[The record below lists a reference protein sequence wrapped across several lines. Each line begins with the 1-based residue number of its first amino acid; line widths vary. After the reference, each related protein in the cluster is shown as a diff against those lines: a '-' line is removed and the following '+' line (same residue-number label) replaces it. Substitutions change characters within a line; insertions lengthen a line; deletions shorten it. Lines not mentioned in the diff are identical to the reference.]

1 MRKKVFSKTMAVIIG
16 LLLQFNL
23 QAAEVPP
30 ITLHVEEAG
39 TLSSL
44 IPANRRYEITDLT
57 LTGNLDSRDIR
68 LIREMAGR
76 DFQGNATSGKLANL
90 NLAGANIVSYRK
102 TIFDSSNSRDDAS
115 TCYYYSSYYKGNTF
129 PPDRYDYYHTENNII
144 SYNMFA
150 GCTALTNI
158 TIPNSVTSIGY
169 SAFEGCTE
177 IASVTIKSGK
187 VSIRYGTFASS
198 TKLKEY
204 IVSPDN
210 EKYSSLDGV
219 LFDKDKTTLIH
230 YPMAKES
237 TSYTIPNSVTSIENY
252 AFCGCSA
259 LTSVTIGNS
268 VTSIG
273 DRAFYGCSALTSV
286 TIGNSVT
293 SIGNYAFEGCTEI
306 ASVTIKSG
314 KVSIGYGTFASSTKL
329 KEYIV
334 SPDNESHSSL
344 DGVLFDKDKTTLI
357 HYPMA
362 KESTS
367 YTIPN
372 SVTSIGDRA
381 FYGYT
386 GLKEFY
392 SANPTPPTCESTTFS
407 YGSMTNCILYIPVGS
422 YTTYWLAI
430 GWSNFRNIVE
440 IEDFSIIEIESTINQ
455 TSLVYPIST
464 GIAIETTEQMPVS
477 IYTISGQIIYQTI
490 ANGKTDIPLNKGIYI
505 VRVNNESQKVI
516 VK

>member
-1 MRKKVFSKTMAVIIG
+1 MAVIIG

-169 SAFEGCTE
+169 S
-177 IASVTIKSGK
+177 
-187 VSIRYGTFASS
+187 
-198 TKLKEY
+198 
-204 IVSPDN
+204 
-210 EKYSSLDGV
+210 
-219 LFDKDKTTLIH
+219 
-230 YPMAKES
+230 
-237 TSYTIPNSVTSIENY
+237 
-252 AFCGCSA
+252 
-259 LTSVTIGNS
+259 
-268 VTSIG
+268 
-273 DRAFYGCSALTSV
+273 
-286 TIGNSVT
+286 
-293 SIGNYAFEGCTEI
+293 AFEGCTEI